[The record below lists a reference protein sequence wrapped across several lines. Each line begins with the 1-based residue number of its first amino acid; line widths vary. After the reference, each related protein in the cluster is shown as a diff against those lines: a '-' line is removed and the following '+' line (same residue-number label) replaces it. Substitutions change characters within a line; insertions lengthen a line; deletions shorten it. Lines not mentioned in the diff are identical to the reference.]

1 MNVDVVALF
10 CFVSALC
17 LCSVALFSFLNMRV
31 NFTNAKLNNVYNFD
45 YVQPVTGERQ
55 RFLAKVIRNERWTL
69 EDIMKLN
76 FRSNY
81 REYDST
87 FERAGNLITCIMPN
101 GEYRKFWSNRVVNCK
116 KVLGGGYL
124 YRFAS
129 LI

>member
-1 MNVDVVALF
+1 MNVDGLTV
-10 CFVSALC
+10 LC
-17 LCSVALFSFLNMRV
+17 LSLVGYVVCAAVFYILNMKV

-55 RFLAKVIRNERWTL
+55 RLFAKVVRNERWTL

-81 REYDST
+81 RECDST
-87 FERAGNLITCIMPN
+87 FERAGNLITCVMPN
-101 GEYRKFWSNRVVNCK
+101 GEYRKFWSNRVVNCRK
-116 KVLGGGYL
+116 IFGGGYL